1 MSGHLF
7 GGDRPKQRNTENQHT
22 QAGGTMKI
30 TSPSGPGPPVAEDP
44 ARATA
49 IIELPASGQ
58 ARIDQ
63 KPLIPTKKATRCTLP
78 RDAERRTRTN
88 KTDKNK

>member
-7 GGDRPKQRNTENQHT
+7 GGDRPEQRNTENQHT

-49 IIELPASGQ
+49 IIELPASDQ

-63 KPLIPTKKATRCTLP
+63 KPLISTR
-78 RDAERRTRTN
+78 RRPAAPFPGTQIRTHEEI
-88 KTDKNK
+88 K